1 MGSVQKF
8 KLSRI
13 PWLVIAGLFILGM
26 VLLWGVDHDEELYR
40 QPIFKVSQTKV
51 VRQNRTNDEF
61 HNEDRQVGQKLRG
74 VLMNGKRRGRHLTI
88 QNQYSASNAMDRK
101 YHRGEEAF
109 LVLHHDLDRS
119 TIKNYKRDVPI
130 AVLVYLAV
138 CLLLV
143 LLKISGLTALS
154 SIVINAILFVL
165 AVVVNGKTQG
175 TQVLW
180 LFGGL
185 AVVFSALTLWLI
197 LGRSR
202 QMLITL
208 ASTVIGTVSALLIS
222 LLVFKLTH
230 ENGIHY
236 ESMQYV
242 TQLPQPLFLVESLI
256 GSLGAVMDESTDIV
270 SSLFALVREKPQISR
285 RQIFMSGRDIGK
297 SIMGPLINVLF
308 FIFMGSALPLTL
320 LFLKNGNSWGY
331 SFTMNMSL
339 GVVQSLIS
347 AIGIVLAVLLS
358 SALASCLIKKG
369 ATSK

>member
-1 MGSVQKF
+1 M
-8 KLSRI
+8 I
-13 PWLVIAGLFILGM
+13 TGLLILGGI
-26 VLLWGVDHDEELYR
+26 LFWGVNHDEGIYR
-40 QPIFKVSQTKV
+40 QPIFKVTR
-51 VRQNRTNDEF
+51 VRMMNRNPTNDEF
-61 HNEDRQVGQKLRG
+61 HNKDHQTDQKLTG
-74 VLMNGKRRGRHLTI
+74 VLMNGKHRGRHFTI
-88 QNQYSASNAMDRK
+88 QNQYTDSSAMDRK

-109 LVLHHDLDRS
+109 LVLHHHLNRS

-130 AVLVYLAV
+130 ILLAYLAIS
-138 CLLLV
+138 LLLIF
-143 LLKISGLTALS
+143 LRISGLTALL
-154 SIVINAILFVL
+154 SIVVNAVLFIL
-165 AVVVNGKTQG
+165 AVFINGRTQG
-175 TQVLW
+175 TKVLW

-185 AVVFSALTLWLI
+185 AFVFSALTLWLI

-202 QMLITL
+202 QMLITF
-208 ASTVIGTVSALLIS
+208 ASTIVGTISALLIS
-222 LLVFKLTH
+222 LWVFKLTN
-230 ENGIHY
+230 EDGIHY

-242 TQLPQPLFLVESLI
+242 TQLPQPLFLAESLI

-270 SSLFALVREKPQISR
+270 SSLFALVREQPKITR
-285 RQIFMSGRDIGK
+285 GQIFLSGRNIGK

-358 SALASCLIKKG
+358 SALASLGIKKG
-369 ATSK
+369 EAVKD